1 MCPWLLWVTTTWVIK
16 SRPNMCFLLVL
27 VAIYVPMAAV
37 GYYNLGHQVKTNIV
51 DSVCNGT
58 VGSNGTF
65 FAQQFTGELINLLLH
80 CKKG

>member
-1 MCPWLLWVTTTWVIK
+1 
-16 SRPNMCFLLVL
+16 

-58 VGSNGTF
+58 VISNGTF
-65 FAQQFTGELINLLLH
+65 FAQQFTRELINLLLH